1 MKAICQ
7 KQTTTLR
14 LIIKYIID
22 SKGAHDLADSI
33 QYNLDDDTQELLEQI
48 FNWAQELIDLQK
60 GEDVHE
66 DMMTILLEAADRFN
80 IQRNTIYIEETE
92 QDDGTVNLKI
102 KVEPDEPQPQKPKL
116 TVVSSNDSPEDK
128 ITMLENWKKSD
139 DDPTH

>member
-1 MKAICQ
+1 M
-7 KQTTTLR
+7 
-14 LIIKYIID
+14 
-22 SKGAHDLADSI
+22 ADSI

-48 FNWAQELIDLQK
+48 FNWAQEIIDLQK

-116 TVVSSNDSPEDK
+116 TVISNDDNIDSK
-128 ITMLENWKKSD
+128 IAKFKDWKKSD

>member
-1 MKAICQ
+1 M
-7 KQTTTLR
+7 
-14 LIIKYIID
+14 
-22 SKGAHDLADSI
+22 ADSI
-33 QYNLDDDTQELLEQI
+33 QYNLDDDTQELIEQI

-66 DMMTILLEAADRFN
+66 DMMSILLEAADRFN

-116 TVVSSNDSPEDK
+116 TVVSSNDNPEDK